1 MDETASLPH
10 SSCPTAPSRAVRT
23 SKPCARPRAV
33 FAADPPALVVNSP
46 TRMRSRCRSSGP
58 TRTLPPVSP
67 SRDLKNESATL
78 ALWSMTARGCS
89 ATTSGGRFSSPPASR
104 LRLRC
109 GKRGDGTG
117 RMTGVRYDSCVALGR
132 FREPASTGHRGS
144 GRGITLADALLDAGS
159 LIGVTFGVTRSSSMS
174 NLNRTSAPRP
184 RERKPW
190 PIVEQV

>member
-1 MDETASLPH
+1 MASSSDGLIVRWPVLSTRQTHLPVYDFSPLTSSREVSTPDRFMDETKSLPH

-117 RMTGVRYDSCVALGR
+117 RRTGVRYDSCVAFGR
-132 FREPASTGHRGS
+132 FRDPAGQ
-144 GRGITLADALLDAGS
+144 I
-159 LIGVTFGVTRSSSMS
+159 FG
-174 NLNRTSAPRP
+174 
-184 RERKPW
+184 
-190 PIVEQV
+190 